1 METILNAAK
10 NLQGDLILLRRELH
24 QTAEVG
30 FDLSNTLSIIRTELE
45 KLGLKAKKVGR
56 AAISVTIGKKQGKTV
71 LLRADTDAL
80 PIQEKAKLPFACK
93 SGNMHACGHDLHATM
108 LLGAARLLKEREDT
122 LNGQAVLLFQPAE
135 EILEGAKDCI
145 ESGFLKGKKVDGG
158 LMLHVMT
165 GVELPVG
172 TAVVAEGVS
181 APAAD
186 YFEIKVKGKGCHGST
201 PWKGVDALSVSAHIL
216 VALQEL
222 SAREIPLATP
232 ALLTVGKLE
241 TAGAGNAISDFC
253 VMQGTLRSFDEE
265 MRERIKK
272 RLTEIVK
279 GVCKAFG
286 ANGEVVF
293 QGGCPTLKNDENT
306 KEFAYQTAKKL
317 LGEDRAF
324 TQSSLDK
331 NERNTSGGSEDFAY
345 FSHQFPSV
353 MVALCAGQKSKG
365 YSYPLHHPKV
375 LFDETAL
382 SFGCALYT
390 AFALEFLN
398 DFS

>member
-1 METILNAAK
+1 MESILNSAQK
-10 NLQGDLILLRRELH
+10 LQKELVLLRQELH
-24 QTAEVG
+24 QNAEVG
-30 FDLSNTLSIIRTELE
+30 FDLPNTLSILRTELE
-45 KLGLKAKKVGR
+45 KLGLQCEKVGR
-56 AAISVTIGKKQGKTV
+56 AAISVTIGKKKGKTL

-80 PIQEKAKLPFACK
+80 PIKEQTKLPFACK

-108 LLGAARLLKEREDT
+108 LLGAARLLKEREDK

-145 ESGFLKGKKVDGG
+145 ESGFLKQKKIDGG
-158 LMLHVMT
+158 FMLHVMT
-165 GVELPVG
+165 GVDLPVG
-172 TAVVAEGVS
+172 TAVVAEGIS

-265 MRERIKK
+265 LRAHLKN

-279 GVCKAFG
+279 GVSKAFG
-286 ANGEVVF
+286 AKGEVSF
-293 QGGCPTLKNDENT
+293 QGGCPTLKNDERT
-306 KEFAYQTAKKL
+306 SALAYQTAKEL
-317 LGEDRAF
+317 LGEGRAF

-331 NERNTSGGSEDFAY
+331 KEKNKEGGSEDFAY
-345 FSHQFPSV
+345 FSHEFPTV

-365 YSYPLHHPKV
+365 YPYPLHHPKV
-375 LFDETAL
+375 LFDESAL
-382 SFGCALYT
+382 SIGSALYT
-390 AFALEFLN
+390 AFALKFLN
-398 DFS
+398 DF